1 MSPRSGPSTAT
12 AYRVASFDAVKA
24 DLFRSARL
32 HILDS
37 SMPSRTRPLHFPAGL
52 AWRLSLAV
60 LVTALAIL
68 AFRMGVE
75 VSDRPGIPSA
85 GLAAQLY
92 YAIGLFVLGG
102 LDLGVPVSGP
112 VVGRDLLW
120 TAYFA
125 APLLTA
131 GALIEGI
138 LRLWNP
144 RWWRLKGLRNH
155 VVIVGMGEIGRLYL
169 EALRRVDPHRK
180 VLVVDVLSDHVNVIG
195 AVTRHGAL
203 FISGD
208 IRNQTT
214 QETLRLHRA
223 RGAVLTTGSDL
234 VNLEA
239 ATDMLAQYPNLNDRI
254 VAHVADGALERSVVV
269 PKEST
274 GSSLAGRRL
283 FNAHRIAANELVHR
297 HLVPRFDQT
306 QLADVVILAGFGRF
320 GQTILEL
327 LTSEAPSEFSTVLI
341 VDQVAELRRR
351 QFEEHTLLGPGH
363 RLLTLTRDLSDPGT
377 WAEVQGILDQLGS
390 DAPRP
395 EGIDPQGRSAIF
407 VLGTDD
413 DPLNLRSAMTLRRGN
428 PAAHIVVRCFHDSTL
443 TDHLAEEGRFDVFGV
458 SALLRDAL
466 ADHHRQ
472 WFLRSP
478 TRSGGRP

>member
-1 MSPRSGPSTAT
+1 
-12 AYRVASFDAVKA
+12 
-24 DLFRSARL
+24 
-32 HILDS
+32 
-37 SMPSRTRPLHFPAGL
+37 MPSRTRPLHFPTGL

-60 LVTALAIL
+60 LVTAMAIL

-75 VSDRPGIPSA
+75 VSDRVGIPEA

-102 LDLGVPVSGP
+102 LDLGVPISGP
-112 VVGRDLLW
+112 VVGRDILW
-120 TAYFA
+120 IAYFA

-195 AVTRHGAL
+195 AVARHGAL
-203 FISGD
+203 FLSGD

-214 QETLRLHRA
+214 QDTLRLQRA
-223 RGAVLTTGSDL
+223 RGAVLVTGSDL

-239 ATDMLAQYPNLNDRI
+239 ATDILAQYPNLKDRI

-269 PKEST
+269 SENGAGT
-274 GSSLAGRRL
+274 SLAGRRL
-283 FNAHRIAANELVHR
+283 FNAHRIAADELVHR
-297 HLVPRFDQT
+297 RLVPRFDQT
-306 QLADVVILAGFGRF
+306 RLADVVILAGFGRF
-320 GQTILEL
+320 GQTILETL
-327 LTSEAPSEFSTVLI
+327 ASEAADEFSTVLI

-351 QFEEHTLLGPGH
+351 QFEEYAELGPGH
-363 RLLTLTRDLSDPGT
+363 RLLALTRDLTDPGT
-377 WAEVQGILDQLGS
+377 WAEVQDILDQLGS

-395 EGIDPQGRSAIF
+395 EGIDPEGRSAIF

-413 DPLNLRSAMTLRRGN
+413 DPLNLRSAMTLRRRN
-428 PAAHIVVRCFHDSTL
+428 PAAHIVVRCFHNSSL
-443 TDHLAEEGRFDVFGV
+443 TAQLAEEGRFDVFGV

-466 ADHHRQ
+466 TEHHRQ
-472 WFLRSP
+472 WFLRS

>member
-1 MSPRSGPSTAT
+1 M
-12 AYRVASFDAVKA
+12 
-24 DLFRSARL
+24 
-32 HILDS
+32 
-37 SMPSRTRPLHFPAGL
+37 
-52 AWRLSLAV
+52 
-60 LVTALAIL
+60 VTLLAIL

-75 VSDRPGIPSA
+75 VSDRPGIPQA

-102 LDLGVPVSGP
+102 LDLGVPISGP
-112 VVGRDLLW
+112 VVGRDILW
-120 TAYFA
+120 IAYFA

-169 EALRRVDPHRK
+169 EALRRVDPYRK

-195 AVTRHGAL
+195 AVARHGAFFL
-203 FISGD
+203 SGD

-214 QETLRLHRA
+214 QESLCLHRA
-223 RGAVLTTGSDL
+223 RGVVLVTGSDL

-239 ATDMLAQYPNLNDRI
+239 ATDILAQYPNLHDRI
-254 VAHVADGALERSVVV
+254 VAHVADGVLERSVVV
-269 PKEST
+269 SENGT
-274 GSSLAGRRL
+274 GSGLAGRKL
-283 FNAHRIAANELVHR
+283 FNAHRIAADELVHR
-297 HLVPRFDQT
+297 RLVPRFDQT
-306 QLADVVILAGFGRF
+306 RLADVVILAGFGRF
-320 GQTILEL
+320 GQTILEML
-327 LTSEAPSEFSTVLI
+327 STEVPDEFSTVLV

-351 QFEEHTLLGPGH
+351 QFEEHTVLGPER

-377 WAEVQGILDQLGS
+377 WTEVEGILEQLGS
-390 DAPRP
+390 DAPTP
-395 EGIDPQGRSAIF
+395 EETGPEGRSAIF

-413 DPLNLRSAMTLRRGN
+413 DPLNLRSAMALRRRN

-458 SALLRDAL
+458 SALLRAAL
-466 ADHHRQ
+466 SEHHRQ
-472 WFLRSP
+472 WFQRPP
-478 TRSGGRP
+478 TRT